1 MVWEEET
8 YCQHSSCI
16 TELYLIAKSIIAEN
30 NAPTT
35 ILFEAQKQNSFS
47 AIASDEHLDYVTD
60 LIELYL
66 QQSLFHYQ

>member
-16 TELYLIAKSIIAEN
+16 TELYQIAKSIIAEN

-35 ILFEAQKQNSFS
+35 ILFEAQKQ
-47 AIASDEHLDYVTD
+47 
-60 LIELYL
+60 
-66 QQSLFHYQ
+66 